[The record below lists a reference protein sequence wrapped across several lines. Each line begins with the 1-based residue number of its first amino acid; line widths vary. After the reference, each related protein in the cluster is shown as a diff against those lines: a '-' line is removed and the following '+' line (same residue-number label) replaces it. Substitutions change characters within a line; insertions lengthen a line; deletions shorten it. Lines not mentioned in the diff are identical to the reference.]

1 MLIRCFHCFIDCS
14 LQLYAVGT
22 IVIPNLQKNSII
34 ESSVKKVYAIQSRP
48 FRLQN

>member
-22 IVIPNLQKNSII
+22 HYSQFTEEQYYRVIC
-34 ESSVKKVYAIQSRP
+34 EKVYAIQSRP
-48 FRLQN
+48 F